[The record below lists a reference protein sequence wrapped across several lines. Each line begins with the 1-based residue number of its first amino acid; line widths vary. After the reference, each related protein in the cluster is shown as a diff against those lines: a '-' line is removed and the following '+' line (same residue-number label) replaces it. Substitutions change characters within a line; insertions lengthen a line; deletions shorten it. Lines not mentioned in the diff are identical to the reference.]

1 MFGCLES
8 SFESLLP
15 YSRCRGSQV
24 ISDNLGS
31 TIMRKLE
38 STCNRFVCDY
48 QKRLNLFLL
57 RNSLNEKSGKLLLLQ
72 HFHWRFVIV
81 THFMSFLLLY
91 YCSFP
96 NVVPIPYGF
105 CEDEMIYIYKAIFF
119 LLFIFK
125 CKTPTPL
132 CKSESSFGFRFL
144 IR

>member
-105 CEDEMIYIYKAIFF
+105 CEDEMIYIKSNLFF
-119 LLFIFK
+119 CFLFLNAKPLLPFANQNLHLVFV
-125 CKTPTPL
+125 
-132 CKSESSFGFRFL
+132 F
-144 IR
+144 